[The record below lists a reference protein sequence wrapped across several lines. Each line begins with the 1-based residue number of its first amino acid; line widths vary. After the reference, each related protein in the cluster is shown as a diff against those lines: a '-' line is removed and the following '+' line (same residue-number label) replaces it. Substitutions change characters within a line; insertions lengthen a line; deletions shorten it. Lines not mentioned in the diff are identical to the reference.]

1 MVTVFGKRPLNEV
14 IRAKW
19 RYRWEPSQYGWYLYK
34 QRRNKKDT
42 QPSASHE
49 DFGETNPACTFVL
62 GFQLIEL
69 QGN

>member
-19 RYRWEPSQYGWYLYK
+19 RYRWEPRSMAATFINEV
-34 QRRNKKDT
+34 RRNKKDT

-49 DFGETNPACTFVL
+49 DSGETNLLALLSWVSIL
-62 GFQLIEL
+62 
-69 QGN
+69 